1 MTVRAHLVPAAAAAV
16 LLAAAVVPSPAVA
29 AQEPQRGR
37 GAASVVGVDVVAE
50 VGPLGASVTAVAIEL
65 DRVVSAPYTDLDEA
79 VVAVHATLDDVTAP
93 RTVTDVYLSDSAE
106 PGQAGQHGRV
116 VVVELAADDPN
127 AGVLWY
133 DGTLNHRHALEGAY
147 LVEVLDDV
155 VDRRGR
161 VLVRETGDAL
171 ANDGVVIPVVDDFAQ
186 RATTGS
192 SGVLLRYGLHSPG
205 RDRSPGSHHGP
216 PSGGRPGE
224 GPDAGL
230 YPLVVA
236 LHGSGERGTDGTT
249 PLLANELGVAFAK
262 PSRQASDPSFVLVP
276 QAPPPSVQPVE
287 PGQSVWEVPGVQQAL
302 LELVDRTI
310 ATHPVDPDRVYL
322 TGLSMGSMGT
332 FDILPKRP
340 ELFAAALPVTGYADL
355 ASAPVLTDIPIWATH
370 SVDDTTVLYDR
381 PDSDWNLM
389 FAIEAT
395 GTPVT
400 RDEWAAN
407 LPDEEN
413 EANARAQWERAEAEG
428 SHTLFTTWTAGTTPV
443 NPHFAWVPT
452 YSNDVMVDWLYS
464 HVRGE

>member
-1 MTVRAHLVPAAAAAV
+1 MSVRARLVPAAAAA
-16 LLAAAVVPSPAVA
+16 LLLVGVVTVPATAERVPVPA
-29 AQEPQRGR
+29 RGTP
-37 GAASVVGVDVVAE
+37 SVVGVDVVAQ
-50 VGPLGASVTAVAIEL
+50 VGPLGAAVTAVAIEL
-65 DRVVSAPYTDLDEA
+65 DRTVSAPYTDLDEA
-79 VVAVHATLDDVTAP
+79 AFEVLATLDDVTAP
-93 RTVTDVYLSDSAE
+93 RTVTEAYLSEDAE
-106 PGQAGQHGRV
+106 PGEESRRGRF

-133 DGTLNHRHALEGAY
+133 DGTLNHRHQLEGAY
-147 LVEVLDDV
+147 LVQVLTDV

-161 VLVRETGDAL
+161 VLLAATGDAL
-171 ANDGVVIPVVDDFAQ
+171 ANDDVVIPVVDDFAI
-186 RATTGS
+186 RASTGS
-192 SGVLLRYGLHSPG
+192 SGVLLRYGLFSPET
-205 RDRSPGSHHGP
+205 DRSPGSHHGHRRGP
-216 PSGGRPGE
+216 
-224 GPDAGL
+224 GPDGTL

-249 PLLANELGVAFAK
+249 QLLANELGVAFAK
-262 PSRQASDPSFVLVP
+262 PSRQESDPSLVLVP

-287 PGQSVWEVPGVQQAL
+287 PGQSVWEVPGVQSAL

-332 FDILPKRP
+332 FDILPERP

-355 ASAPVLTDIPIWATH
+355 ASAPVLAQIPLWATH
-370 SVDDTTVLYDR
+370 SVDDSTVLFDR
-381 PDSDWNLM
+381 ADSDWNLM
-389 FAIEAT
+389 TAIEAT

-400 RDEWAAN
+400 RDEWAAD
-407 LPDEEN
+407 LPDEQN
-413 EANARAQWERAEAEG
+413 EANARAQWQRAEAEG
-428 SHTLFTTWTAGTTPV
+428 SHTLFTAWTAGTTPV

>member
-1 MTVRAHLVPAAAAAV
+1 MTVRARLVPVAAAA
-16 LLAAAVVPSPAVA
+16 LLLVGSVPVPATAGPAPEVARGPAAVV
-29 AQEPQRGR
+29 E
-37 GAASVVGVDVVAE
+37 VDVVAP
-50 VGPLGASVTAVAIEL
+50 VGPLGAAVTAVALEL
-65 DRVVSAPYTDLDEA
+65 DRTVSAPYTDLDEA
-79 VVAVHATLDDVTAP
+79 AFAVSATLEDVTAP
-93 RTVTDVYLSDSAE
+93 RTVTRAYLSETAE
-106 PGQAGQHGRV
+106 PGTPRARGRF
-116 VVVELAADDPN
+116 VVVEVSPDDPN
-127 AGVLWY
+127 AGVLRY
-133 DGTLNHRHALEGAY
+133 DGTLNHRLPLESAY
-147 LVEVLDDV
+147 LVQVLDDV

-161 VLVRETGDAL
+161 VLLGATGDAL
-171 ANDGVVIPVVDDFAQ
+171 AADDVVLPVVDDFAF

-192 SGVLLRYGLHSPG
+192 SGVTLRYGLFSPG
-205 RDRSPGSHHGP
+205 RDRSPGSPGHHR
-216 PSGGRPGE
+216 GGS
-224 GPDAGL
+224 PDATR

-287 PGQSVWEVPGVQQAL
+287 PGQSVWEVPGVQEAL
-302 LELVDRTI
+302 LELVERTV
-310 ATHPVDPDRVYL
+310 ATSPVDPDRVYL

-340 ELFAAALPVTGYADL
+340 DLFAAALPVTGYADL
-355 ASAPVLTDIPIWATH
+355 ASAPVLRDIPIWATH
-370 SVDDTTVLYDR
+370 SVDDTTVLFDR

-389 FAIEAT
+389 AAIEAT

-400 RDEWAAN
+400 RDAWAAN

-413 EANARAQWERAEAEG
+413 EANARAQWDRAEAAG
-428 SHTLFTTWTAGTTPV
+428 SHTLFTAWTAGTTPV

-452 YSNDVMVDWLYS
+452 YSNDVMVDWLFS

>member
-1 MTVRAHLVPAAAAAV
+1 MTVRAHLVPAAAAAA
-16 LLAAAVVPSPAVA
+16 LLVAAVVAPSPATAVQA
-29 AQEPQRGR
+29 PQHGR
-37 GAASVVGVDVVAE
+37 GAASVVGVDVVAQ
-50 VGPLGASVTAVAIEL
+50 VGPLGAAVTAVAIEL

-79 VVAVHATLDDVTAP
+79 AFAVRATLDDVTAP

-106 PGQAGQHGRV
+106 PGRARPRGRV
-116 VVVELAADDPN
+116 LVVELAAQDAN
-127 AGVLWY
+127 AAVLRY
-133 DGTLNHRHALEGAY
+133 DGTLNHRVALEGAY

-161 VLVRETGDAL
+161 VLLAATGDAL
-171 ANDGVVIPVVDDFAQ
+171 ANDDVVIPVVDDFAV
-186 RATTGS
+186 RARAGS
-192 SGVLLRYGLHSPG
+192 SGVLLRYGLYSPG
-205 RDRSPGSHHGP
+205 RDRSPGSHHGQ
-216 PSGGRPGE
+216 RRGE
-224 GPDAGL
+224 GADATL

-249 PLLANELGVAFAK
+249 QLLANELGVAFAK

-287 PGQSVWEVPGVQQAL
+287 PGQSVWEVPGVQSAL
-302 LELVDRTI
+302 LELVDRTV
-310 ATHPVDPDRVYL
+310 ATYPVDPDRVYL

-340 ELFAAALPVTGYADL
+340 DLFAAALPVTGYADL
-355 ASAPVLTDIPIWATH
+355 ESAPVLKDIPIWATH
-370 SVDDTTVLYDR
+370 SVDDTTVLFDR

-389 FAIEAT
+389 AAIEAT

-400 RDEWAAN
+400 RDAWAAN

-413 EANARAQWERAEAEG
+413 EANARAQWARAEAEG
-428 SHTLFTTWTAGTTPV
+428 SHTLFTAWTAGTTPV

-452 YSNDVMVDWLYS
+452 YSDDVMVDWLYS